1 MKILVLNSGSS
12 SVKYQLVDPESRSF
26 LAKGLIDRVGMSDSV
41 VTHERHDGDKVKI
54 SAEVL
59 DHQTAIEYVLAV
71 LLSKNHGVIR
81 DKSEIDAVGHRVVHG
96 GESFAESVLI
106 DERVIDE
113 IRENIELAPL
123 HNPHNLRGIQA
134 VLKHLPGTPQVAV
147 FDTAFHQHMPPHAF
161 LYGIPYLLYRR
172 YKIRRYGFH
181 GTSHFYVS
189 QRAAELIGKPIN
201 ELKIVTAH
209 LGNGCSMAAIDHGV
223 SVDTSMGFTPLEGLL
238 MGTRS
243 GDLDPAIILTIVGR
257 EGLSLAEANTLLNKH
272 SGLLGISGLTSDM
285 REIISEKKTGNKQ
298 ADLAFQVFAYR
309 IKKYIGSYAAA
320 MGGLDAVVFTG
331 GIGENSPDVRAESC
345 KNLEFLGLKID
356 SDRNNSPEKE
366 KLISTESSNVKVFA
380 LPTNEELVIALDTM
394 RIVGTPVGKTVRP
407 AGLGMNPSGDNHR
420 DATELSRRGRAGES
434 SGAGHH
440 SK

>member
-12 SVKYQLVDPESRSF
+12 SVKYQLINAEDRVV
-26 LAKGLIDRVGMSDSV
+26 LAKGLIDRIGMNDSV
-41 VTHERHDGDKVKI
+41 VTHERYDGDKVKV

-71 LLSKNHGVIR
+71 LLSKNHGVIQ

-96 GESFAESVLI
+96 GESFSESVLI
-106 DERVIDE
+106 NEEVIEE

-134 VLKHLPGTPQVAV
+134 VMKHMPGTPQVAV
-147 FDTAFHQHMPPHAF
+147 FDTAFHQGMPPYAF
-161 LYGIPYLLYRR
+161 LYGIPYLLYRK

-181 GTSHFYVS
+181 GTSHYYVS
-189 QRAAELIGKPIN
+189 HRAAEIIGKPIDQ
-201 ELKIVTAH
+201 LKIITAH
-209 LGNGCSMAAIDHGV
+209 LGNGCSMAAVNKGISID
-223 SVDTSMGFTPLEGLL
+223 TTMGFTPLEGLL

-243 GDLDPAIILTIVGR
+243 GDLDPSIILHVVGR

-285 REIISEKKTGNKQ
+285 REIIAEMKNGNKQ
-298 ADLAFQVFAYR
+298 AGLAFQVFTYR
-309 IKKYIGSYAAA
+309 IKKYIGAYAAA
-320 MGGLDAVVFTG
+320 MGGLDVIVFTG

-345 KNLEFLGLKID
+345 KGMEFLGIVVD
-356 SDRNNSPEKE
+356 EARNNLPDKE
-366 KLISTESSNVKVFA
+366 KLISADTSRVKVFA

-394 RIVGTPVGKTVRP
+394 RIVKSAMEHQTSGTNALKTSVEETASFRKVEHEKI
-407 AGLGMNPSGDNHR
+407 NNNS
-420 DATELSRRGRAGES
+420 
-434 SGAGHH
+434 
-440 SK
+440 